1 MSLGAS
7 QVKALSGSLKA
18 TGAVKVVL
26 ESNSSLVD
34 DVHKS
39 AASFFKAAPAAKQ
52 KFASKSDAYGAAGY
66 RALAGKQVYD
76 FTIAGNAPV
85 PDVLACTAPR
95 AYTCLS
101 AVGRT
106 VLSALNWSQRA
117 DAGGTGG
124 PAADL
129 AALCEPVPLPPQR
142 PGASLL
148 SLFSYQ
154 AKVGAA
160 AEHVDRGLMTI
171 IASTSAGLE
180 VRGAGNSWQALELE
194 KNEVAILVGATLA
207 AATGQKLLAAVHHV
221 VAQPM
226 VRSSVVLRMRGAP
239 EALLPPMSV
248 AMFEKAFQESH
259 PASVNRNADAKGSS
273 VSGANEVA
281 GKGAAAADAPD
292 APEPKRRRSER
303 TAARAV
309 PPPAPPPPLPAP
321 APPLPQQTPPPPAM
335 HEDDSLQIIIKILDY
350 VRS

>member
-7 QVKALSGSLKA
+7 QVKALSGSLKV

-26 ESNSSLVD
+26 DSSSSSVD

-52 KFASKSDAYGAAGY
+52 KFVSKSDAYGAAGY

-76 FTIAGNAPV
+76 FTIAGNSPV

-124 PAADL
+124 PAPDL

-180 VRGAGNSWQALELE
+180 VRSAGNSWQALKLE
-194 KNEVAILVGATLA
+194 KNEVAVLVGATLA
-207 AATGQKLLAAVHHV
+207 AATGQKLLAAVHRV
-221 VAQPM
+221 VAQP
-226 VRSSVVLRMRGAP
+226 VARSSVVLRMRGAP

-273 VSGANEVA
+273 GSGANEVA
-281 GKGAAAADAPD
+281 GKGAAAGPVLD
-292 APEPKRRRSER
+292 APEPKRHRSER

-309 PPPAPPPPLPAP
+309 PPPAPL
-321 APPLPQQTPPPPAM
+321 PPLPQQTPPPPAM
-335 HEDDSLQIIIKILDY
+335 QEDDRQLNIKMQDQ
-350 VRS
+350 VRF